1 MAPPPSH
8 LQSRLPCDS
17 CLKLNRVD
25 DGDGRASIVAT
36 ALSTTAQCP
45 GGHRSS
51 SHVHSRYSRTLRDLP
66 WHGSAVE
73 LRIEVRRFRCHTR
86 ACPRRTFVE
95 RLPTVMASYARQT
108 ARLSETL
115 RLIGYMLGGE
125 PGARLAVR
133 LGMETSPDTILRR
146 IKSGSVIDPPTSPE
160 ALGVD
165 DWAWR
170 KGQRYGT
177 ILVDLE
183 RREPVD
189 LLPDRSVESWNPG

>member
-1 MAPPPSH
+1 MAPLPSH
-8 LQSRLPCDS
+8 LQSLLPGDS

-25 DGDGRASIVAT
+25 DGDGRVSIVAT
-36 ALSTTAQCP
+36 ALSATAQCP
-45 GGHRSS
+45 GCHRHS

-86 ACPRRTFVE
+86 AGPRQTFVE

-125 PGARLAVR
+125 PGA
-133 LGMETSPDTILRR
+133 PDWP
-146 IKSGSVIDPPTSPE
+146 SD
-160 ALGVD
+160 
-165 DWAWR
+165 
-170 KGQRYGT
+170 
-177 ILVDLE
+177 
-183 RREPVD
+183 
-189 LLPDRSVESWNPG
+189 